1 MLKLSQQ
8 FAANAS
14 WESFVHDFRG
24 RSYLSP
30 TVETIDH
37 PATQLLRRWR
47 DKRVPA
53 STTNPAWT
61 LDQKDHCVQRGCHI
75 SATLHP
81 DFLRQEMAKF
91 IESKFWVVLP
101 YKRCDTCTLSCSP
114 QLPSKKN
121 ETGSFAYSVTIPCPG
136 LGVMSM
142 KSRYHMPL
150 WK

>member
-37 PATQLLRRWR
+37 PAAQLLRRWR
-47 DKRVPA
+47 DKGVPA

-61 LDQKDHCVQRGCHI
+61 LDQKDHCVQQGCHI
-75 SATLHP
+75 SAALHA
-81 DFLRQEMAKF
+81 DFLRQEMAEF
-91 IESKFWVVLP
+91 IESKFWVVLL
-101 YKRCDTCTLSCSP
+101 YK
-114 QLPSKKN
+114 Q
-121 ETGSFAYSVTIPCPG
+121 E
-136 LGVMSM
+136 
-142 KSRYHMPL
+142 
-150 WK
+150 